1 MIGRPKSRILI
12 SQLYKKILGIIF
24 QLPNVDFNGLI
35 LIKSEI
41 IKNFNLS
48 STSNFISAEIILRSR
63 KAKYNIDY
71 ENFFYLFPKN
81 TYKSSSL
88 NFKQLINVIYD
99 MVKYFFK

>member
-71 ENFFYLFPKN
+71 ENFFISFQKIH
-81 TYKSSSL
+81 
-88 NFKQLINVIYD
+88 INQVL
-99 MVKYFFK
+99 

>member
-12 SQLYKKILGIIF
+12 SQLYKKILGNISIA
-24 QLPNVDFNGLI
+24 NVDFNGLI

-88 NFKQLINVIYD
+88 NFKQLINVDYD